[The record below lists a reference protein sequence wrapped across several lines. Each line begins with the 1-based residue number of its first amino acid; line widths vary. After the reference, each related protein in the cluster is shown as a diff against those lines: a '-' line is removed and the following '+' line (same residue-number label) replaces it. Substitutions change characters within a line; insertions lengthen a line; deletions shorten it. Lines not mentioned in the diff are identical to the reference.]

1 VTVFH
6 HTIHRMVHSYLL
18 NQEPAVRGYLLL
30 QEPAVRGYLLLQ
42 EPTSVRGYL
51 PVQEPASRAR
61 MAVTSAG
68 ITWFRS
74 PITA

>member
-18 NQEPAVRGYLLL
+18 NQES
-30 QEPAVRGYLLLQ
+30 AVRGYLLLQ
-42 EPTSVRGYL
+42 EPTSVRSYL
-51 PVQEPASRAR
+51 LVQEPASRAR